1 MEVLLSRTL
10 LADPPKCV
18 FSSDVNGIAKA
29 MLDSRFV
36 APVTDAIADSCGVM
50 CSADLGGRHTYEMY
64 VDHCETR

>member
-1 MEVLLSRTL
+1 MLFRWLWDGT
-10 LADPPKCV
+10 
-18 FSSDVNGIAKA
+18 AKA

-64 VDHCETR
+64 IDRCKTSGTSTHGDMI